1 MIMDPPRY
9 SLFPVQLLLTL
20 TDNVALVLRFCD
32 ALPEVRLAIHGCHL
46 LFLFSVESETLRLG
60 TAWNSMTPPILNY
73 SDVGVGSR
81 NYFSE

>member
-60 TAWNSMTPPILNY
+60 TAWNSLEQLRVTIQWLGGRSQGY
-73 SDVGVGSR
+73 V
-81 NYFSE
+81 